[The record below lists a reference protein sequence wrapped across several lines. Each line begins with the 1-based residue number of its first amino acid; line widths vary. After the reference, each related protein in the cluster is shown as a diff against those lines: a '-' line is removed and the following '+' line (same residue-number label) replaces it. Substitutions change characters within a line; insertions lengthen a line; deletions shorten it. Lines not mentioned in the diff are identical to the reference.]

1 MRLAPHAAQHGAQ
14 IDSWSTDAE
23 PYGGP
28 DMARLNM
35 LPVFDVIRDGR
46 PLNLPVRAQRLVA
59 LLAVN
64 GGAVARSTAAERLW
78 PDVINARALA
88 SLRATLWG
96 LARAPWSPV
105 VVCGETLMLNRDVES
120 DLGRARALATAV
132 LDGDHVPLDIGCV
145 QRLST
150 DLLPG
155 WCDEWLTHER
165 ERHRQL
171 RLHALDQLCVLHAE
185 HGRFASAVM
194 AGLAS
199 VVGDPT
205 RESAHRALMRA
216 HLLEGNP
223 SEAIRQF
230 HSYVRIARSELG
242 ISASAQM
249 ERLLLEAL
257 DDGVRADTERCVPT
271 AV

>member
-1 MRLAPHAAQHGAQ
+1 
-14 IDSWSTDAE
+14 
-23 PYGGP
+23 
-28 DMARLNM
+28 MARLNM
-35 LPVFDVIRDGR
+35 LPVFDVIRDGT
-46 PLNLPVRAQRLVA
+46 PLSLPVRAQRLVA
-59 LLAVN
+59 LLAVT
-64 GGAVARSTAAERLW
+64 GGPVARSTAAERLW

-105 VVCGETLMLNRDVES
+105 LVCGETLMLDRDVES
-120 DLGRARALATAV
+120 DLDCARVLATAV
-132 LDGDHVPLDIGCV
+132 LDGGHVPLDIGCV

-150 DLLPG
+150 DLLPD
-155 WCDEWLTHER
+155 WCDEWLAHER

-199 VVGDPT
+199 VAADPT

-223 SEAIRQF
+223 SEAIRQY
-230 HSYVRIARSELG
+230 HNYVRIVRCELG

-257 DDGVRADTERCVPT
+257 DDGVRADTESFVPT